1 MRRLGG
7 GLPCREPPYDYVKK
21 RKAARQIRD
30 VGYLRTARSSAPT
43 PETAA
48 PSCVELFDAEL
59 DYIFATLRRLGATRT
74 ETEDLAQEVFVVLHQ
89 NWSQIDTK
97 SPMRPYLFGVAF
109 RVFSAHRRRQKREI
123 PYASV
128 EVEDLGPN
136 PEGSLGR
143 KEASALLL
151 AALGRMP
158 LRRRA
163 VMVMHEL
170 DEIPVAEIARHLA
183 ISPFSVYARLRKARK
198 ELRTAV
204 QRLTRGDGGK

>member
-1 MRRLGG
+1 
-7 GLPCREPPYDYVKK
+7 VKK
-21 RKAARQIRD
+21 RKGARQIRD
-30 VGYLRTARSSAPT
+30 VGYLRTARSSRPIAD
-43 PETAA
+43 TAQ
-48 PSCVELFDAEL
+48 PNCVELFDAEL
-59 DYIFATLRRLGATRT
+59 DYIFATLRRLGAAGT
-74 ETEDLAQEVFVVLHQ
+74 EIEDLAQEVFVLLHQ
-89 NWSQIDTK
+89 NWSQIDTQ

-143 KEASALLL
+143 KEASALLF

-170 DEIPVAEIARHLA
+170 DEIPVAEIARQLS

-198 ELRTAV
+198 ELRSAV
-204 QRLTRGDGGK
+204 QRLTKGEGPR